1 MAKKNKM
8 GVSKG
13 GEPHYPHPFDPKN
26 KATIH
31 RQWVET
37 RMTKCPIPAAAQ
49 YNKKYTAE
57 FIEYTFINN
66 KGKEVYVEEMVLW
79 IKWEDA

>member
-1 MAKKNKM
+1 MGKKNKM

-13 GEPHYPHPFDPKN
+13 GEPYYPHPFDPKN

-31 RQWVET
+31 RQWIET
-37 RMTKCPIPAAAQ
+37 RMTKCPVPGTEA

-57 FIEYTFINN
+57 FVEYTFINK
-66 KGKEVYVEEMVLW
+66 KGKEVYVEEYPLW
-79 IKWEDA
+79 IKWEVT